1 MPGCFF
7 EQPMKDRLFAQVM
20 PRLGEDREATVLAKV
35 VAWLQE
41 SQDDL
46 SASRKIS
53 DDLDRQPL
61 LLELY
66 MEHFVL
72 AGLYDGE
79 QLNEVLQ
86 LFLLT
91 WRFHEELYGFRFEP
105 LTMAVYHKKFKE
117 QVSWAQE
124 HVGNDAA
131 TAAFFEQCQPRV
143 LLTYFWMMTVQPSPA
158 METLSLDE
166 RFNLQL
172 TYMALTACFQA
183 QRGIMVKLK

>member
-1 MPGCFF
+1 
-7 EQPMKDRLFAQVM
+7 MKDSLFKPVM
-20 PRLGEDREATVLAKV
+20 PRLGEDREAAVLAKT
-35 VAWLQE
+35 VAWLLD

-66 MEHFVL
+66 MENYVL
-72 AGLYDGE
+72 TGKYTGE
-79 QLNEVLQ
+79 QSSEILNI
-86 LFLLT
+86 FLLT
-91 WRFHEELYGFRFEP
+91 WRFHEELYGFSFEP
-105 LTMAVYHKKFKE
+105 LTMAVYNKKFKE
-117 QVSWAQE
+117 QVRWAQE

-183 QRGIMVKLK
+183 QRGK